1 MLLLLYTEAFYCYF
15 TRSSINLCLNLIRMF
30 CLYIYIYIYMVN
42 AQINCNE
49 YVKINK

>member
-15 TRSSINLCLNLIRMF
+15 TWSSINLCLNLIRMF
-30 CLYIYIYIYMVN
+30 CLYIYIYMVN

-49 YVKINK
+49 YFKINK